1 MLLLIFPIGIAFEW
15 LRNYLDNRPIEWVTC
30 SANALDENLRAG
42 RMVMINFTATWDV
55 NTRMHEVALET
66 PAVRRRIRALDIVP
80 LRADYTDGSP
90 EIEDALKALG
100 QRVIG
105 VVAIYRPQ
113 SPEKPLVLSVMD
125 GWMTEQAVLDALERA
140 HRRD

>member
-1 MLLLIFPIGIAFEW
+1 MLLLIVPVGIAFVW
-15 LRNYLDNRPIEWVTC
+15 LRNYLDNRPIEWVTY

-42 RMVMINFTATWDV
+42 RTVMINFTANWDL
-55 NTRMHEVALET
+55 TSKMHELALEA

-80 LRADYTDGSP
+80 QRADYTDGSQ

-105 VVAIYRPQ
+105 AVAIYRPQ
-113 SPEKPLVLSVMD
+113 SPNSPIVLNQPD
-125 GWMTEQAVLDALERA
+125 GWMTEEQVLEALEKA
-140 HRRD
+140 K